1 LPNTEWHATSSR
13 ICPFFNVNG
22 FCITTNCF
30 LSHDEEPYTQPYFRI
45 TGSTLLNPTNFEAQD
60 GPEFDVFD
68 KDAGTHKDH
77 VTIEPSHYQD
87 LEVSYDEELDNSV

>member
-1 LPNTEWHATSSR
+1 
-13 ICPFFNVNG
+13 
-22 FCITTNCF
+22 
-30 LSHDEEPYTQPYFRI
+30 
-45 TGSTLLNPTNFEAQD
+45 LNPTNFEAQD

-87 LEVSYDEELDNSV
+87 LEVSYDEELDNGVQRPASEFGVEQGDPTDMTLTYHLHNRPYPLTRYRYENTFG